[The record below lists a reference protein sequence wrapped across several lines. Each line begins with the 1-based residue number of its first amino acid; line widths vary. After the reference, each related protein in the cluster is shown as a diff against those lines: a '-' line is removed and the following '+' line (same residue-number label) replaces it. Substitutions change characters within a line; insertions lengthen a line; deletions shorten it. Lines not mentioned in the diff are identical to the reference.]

1 MAGTSLTL
9 ARDFNAGTL
18 AEGILTSP
26 PFLWNTGGTGS
37 THEIQVAIK
46 DFTTGETA
54 TKTVP
59 YQVSPLVTGC
69 SPVVVA
75 TANPL
80 VALFSTPPCA
90 PGSTMRVAF
99 QPKSMLAPATATN
112 WKPCHASGTMTF
124 EIAGMYPTNLPDVR
138 ADRYCRPDRERAG
151 GEFYHRGAS
160 E

>member
-1 MAGTSLTL
+1 VEL
-9 ARDFNAGTL
+9 
-18 AEGILTSP
+18 EG
-26 PFLWNTGGTGS
+26 

-99 QPKSMLAPATATN
+99 QPKSMLAPATTTN
-112 WKPCHASGTMTF
+112 WAPPVH
-124 EIAGMYPTNLPDVR
+124 NDL
-138 ADRYCRPDRERAG
+138 
-151 GEFYHRGAS
+151 
-160 E
+160 